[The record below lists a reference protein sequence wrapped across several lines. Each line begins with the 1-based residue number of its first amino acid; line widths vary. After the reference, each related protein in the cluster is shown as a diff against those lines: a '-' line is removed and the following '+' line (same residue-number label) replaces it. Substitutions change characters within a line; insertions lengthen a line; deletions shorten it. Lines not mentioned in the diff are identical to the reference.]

1 MIKHND
7 LEVTWLKEKSGVFL
21 IYLGWKNTL
30 RRYYLLKRL
39 SGGQSSEFK
48 VQEKKLPLIMVMSK
62 LRWMKAA
69 GTVGLSKTTLGKM
82 PSFHVLRLHSVFSKG
97 CHCLPRVPGALVWL
111 QILTPANSVT
121 LIKGRGHSNTH
132 FSNL

>member
-62 LRWMKAA
+62 LRGMKAA

-82 PSFHVLRLHSVFSKG
+82 PSFHVLRLQGF
-97 CHCLPRVPGALVWL
+97 CLL
-111 QILTPANSVT
+111 QGMPLSSQGTRCLGLASDFDTCQLCDPDQGSWPQQYS
-121 LIKGRGHSNTH
+121 L
-132 FSNL
+132 F